1 MIGDAIVRIAALEAL
16 AALISATI
24 PELDG
29 HVCAG
34 IAPSSEYET
43 VPNVSI
49 NPSRWTFDP
58 DGTHEHASLP
68 GNVLVWNVGQHT
80 CACTISVVASS
91 PRQRARIEA
100 KIIDLFLSQES
111 DDGFL
116 RAGVIVMPITACPEL
131 STWFA
136 SFELE
141 SDEWSD
147 VQALDRR
154 YESRIV
160 CNGIIPALTIGR
172 PVYTINSL
180 ILGVEVQASSTA
192 RASSVLPLVTIN
204 EDGSISNV

>member
-1 MIGDAIVRIAALEAL
+1 MIGGIVRIEALKAL
-16 AALISATI
+16 AALISAAI

-34 IAPSSEYET
+34 IAPSSEYEK

-49 NPSRWTFDP
+49 NPSRWKFEP
-58 DGTHEHASLP
+58 DGASEYATLP
-68 GNVLVWNVGQHT
+68 GNVLVWDMGDHECT
-80 CACTISVVASS
+80 MTISIVASS
-91 PRQRARIEA
+91 PAQRARLEA
-100 KIIDLFLSQES
+100 QVIDLFLSGMS
-111 DDGFL
+111 DDGFP
-116 RAGVIVMPITACPEL
+116 RGGVIVLPITACPEL
-131 STWFA
+131 SEFTA

-141 SDEWSD
+141 SDEWND
-147 VQALDRR
+147 VLAADRR

-160 CNGIIPALTIGR
+160 CNGIIPALTIER

-192 RASSVLPLVTIN
+192 RASGALPLVTIN